1 MADRSRLRADCARCA
16 GLCCVGTAF
25 ARSTDFAIDKPAGV
39 SCPHLAP
46 GPDDFG
52 CTIHDRLP
60 ESGFPGCAAFDCF
73 GAGQRVV
80 QHTYAGTTWRDAPE
94 TAHEMFA
101 VFTVV
106 RGLHELLWYL
116 GEAARLPATA
126 PLSARLREAE
136 QHLER
141 LALSSAAILA
151 RVDLEHHRASLVPL
165 LRQASELARAGIA
178 GQDLAGADLSGG
190 RLAGRDL
197 RGASLRGALLLGADL
212 RGADLQLTDLTGADL
227 RGCDVR
233 GTDLR
238 EVLFL
243 TRLQVGAARGDESTL
258 LPAGLE
264 RPAHWTAHSLRD
276 PEPHSVP
283 LAEGKPRP

>member
-1 MADRSRLRADCARCA
+1 
-16 GLCCVGTAF
+16 VGTAF

-39 SCPHLAP
+39 PCPHLAP

-94 TAHEMFA
+94 TAAEMFG

-106 RGLHELLWYL
+106 RALHELLWYL
-116 GEAARLPATA
+116 GEAIRLPAAA
-126 PLSARLREAE
+126 PLQARLREEE
-136 QHLER
+136 QRIER
-141 LALSSAAILA
+141 LTLSPAATLA
-151 RVDLEHHRASLVPL
+151 RVDVEDRRAAVVPL
-165 LRQASELARAGIA
+165 LRRASELAREGIG

-197 RGASLRGALLLGADL
+197 RGANLRGALLLGADL
-212 RGADLQLTDLTGADL
+212 RGADLQSADLTGADL

-264 RPAHWTAHSLRD
+264 RPAHWTAHGPRGR
-276 PEPHSVP
+276 EPPSIK
-283 LAEGKPRP
+283 LAVRKPRP

>member
-1 MADRSRLRADCARCA
+1 
-16 GLCCVGTAF
+16 VGTAF

-39 SCPHLAP
+39 PCPHLAP

-94 TAHEMFA
+94 SAAEMFA

-106 RGLHELLWYL
+106 RALHELLWYL
-116 GEAARLPATA
+116 GEAIRLPAAA
-126 PLSARLREAE
+126 PLAARLREAE

-141 LALSSAAILA
+141 LALSPAATLA
-151 RVDLEHHRASLVPL
+151 RVDVEDHRAALVPL

-178 GQDLAGADLSGG
+178 GPDLAGPELAGADLSGG

-197 RGASLRGALLLGADL
+197 RGANLRGALLLGADL
-212 RGADLQLTDLTGADL
+212 RGADLRLVDLTGADL

-243 TRLQVGAARGDESTL
+243 TRLQVGAARGDRSTL
-258 LPAGLE
+258 LPTGLQP
-264 RPAHWTAHSLRD
+264 PAHWPAGSPRGPGPD
-276 PEPHSVP
+276 PIP
-283 LAEGKPRP
+283 LAHGKPRP